1 MMEKTVCNW
10 MAEVIDENVGYFMFL
25 SFFNP
30 EQAKVLCYDS
40 C

>member
-1 MMEKTVCNW
+1 
-10 MAEVIDENVGYFMFL
+10 MAEVIDENIGYFMFL

-30 EQAKVLCYDS
+30 EQEKVLCYDS